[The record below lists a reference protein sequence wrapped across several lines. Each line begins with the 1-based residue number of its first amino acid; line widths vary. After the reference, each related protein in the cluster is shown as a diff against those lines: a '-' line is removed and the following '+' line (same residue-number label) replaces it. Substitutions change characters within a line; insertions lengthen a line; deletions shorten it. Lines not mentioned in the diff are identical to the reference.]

1 LPAGGENMIRK
12 ISVSISKHLTSFSV
26 EQEFIDELKFIAKMQ
41 KKTLAGLVREIDENR
56 DEKQN
61 LSSAIRTFVLKN
73 KI

>member
-1 LPAGGENMIRK
+1 MKK

-26 EQEFIDELKFIAKMQ
+26 EQEFIDELKFIAKMR
-41 KKTLAGLVREIDENR
+41 KKTLAALVREIDESR

>member
-1 LPAGGENMIRK
+1 MRK

-26 EQEFIDELKFIAKMQ
+26 EQEFIDELKYIAKMR
-41 KKTLAGLVREIDENR
+41 KMTLAALVREIDENR
-56 DEKQN
+56 EPTQN

>member
-1 LPAGGENMIRK
+1 MRK

-26 EQEFIDELKFIAKMQ
+26 EQEFIDELKFIAKTQ
-41 KKTLAGLVREIDENR
+41 KKTLAALVREVDENR
-56 DEKQN
+56 DENQN

>member
-1 LPAGGENMIRK
+1 MKK

-26 EQEFIDELKFIAKMQ
+26 EQEFIDELKFIAKTRKM
-41 KKTLAGLVREIDENR
+41 TLAALVREIDDGREPG
-56 DEKQN
+56 QN

>member
-1 LPAGGENMIRK
+1 MKK

-41 KKTLAGLVREIDENR
+41 KKTLAALVREIDDAR
-56 DEKQN
+56 DPGQN

>member
-1 LPAGGENMIRK
+1 MKK

-26 EQEFIDELKFIAKMQ
+26 EQEFIDELKFIAKMRKQ
-41 KKTLAGLVREIDENR
+41 TLAGLVREIDENR
-56 DEKQN
+56 GAGRN

>member
-1 LPAGGENMIRK
+1 MKK

-26 EQEFIDELKFIAKMQ
+26 EQEFIDELRFIAKMR
-41 KKTLAGLVREIDENR
+41 KMTLAALVREIDEGR
-56 DEKQN
+56 DADQN

>member
-1 LPAGGENMIRK
+1 MKK

-41 KKTLAGLVREIDENR
+41 KKTLAALVREIDDTR
-56 DEKQN
+56 DPKQN
-61 LSSAIRTFVLKN
+61 LSSSIRTFVLKN

>member
-1 LPAGGENMIRK
+1 MMRK

-26 EQEFIDELKFIAKMQ
+26 EQEFIDELKFIAKMRKQ
-41 KKTLAGLVREIDENR
+41 TLASLVREIDENR
-56 DEKQN
+56 GEKQN

>member
-1 LPAGGENMIRK
+1 MKK

-26 EQEFIDELKFIAKMQ
+26 EQEFIDELKTIAKMRKQ
-41 KKTLAGLVREIDENR
+41 TLAALVRDIDENR
-56 DEKQN
+56 DEEQN

>member
-1 LPAGGENMIRK
+1 MKK

-26 EQEFIDELKFIAKMQ
+26 EQEFIDELKFIAKMR
-41 KKTLAGLVREIDENR
+41 KITLAALVREIDETR
-56 DEKQN
+56 DSKQN

>member
-1 LPAGGENMIRK
+1 MTMKK

-26 EQEFIDELKFIAKMQ
+26 EQEFIDELKFIAKTRKM
-41 KKTLAGLVREIDENR
+41 TLAALVREVDDNR
-56 DEKQN
+56 EEGQN

>member
-1 LPAGGENMIRK
+1 MKK

-26 EQEFIDELKFIAKMQ
+26 EQEFIDELKFIAKMR
-41 KKTLAGLVREIDENR
+41 KMTLAALVREIDDNR
-56 DEKQN
+56 GEKQN

>member
-1 LPAGGENMIRK
+1 MKK

-26 EQEFIDELKFIAKMQ
+26 ESEFIDELKFIAKTRKM
-41 KKTLAGLVREIDENR
+41 TLAALVREIDENR
-56 DEKQN
+56 DADQN

>member
-1 LPAGGENMIRK
+1 MKK

-26 EQEFIDELKFIAKMQ
+26 EQEFIDELKFIAKIQ
-41 KKTLAGLVREIDENR
+41 KKTLASLVREIDEAR
-56 DEKQN
+56 DPKHN

>member
-1 LPAGGENMIRK
+1 
-12 ISVSISKHLTSFSV
+12 V

-41 KKTLAGLVREIDENR
+41 KKTLAALVREIDDGR
-56 DEKQN
+56 DPKQN

>member
-1 LPAGGENMIRK
+1 MMKR

-26 EQEFIDELKFIAKMQ
+26 EQEFIDELRVIAKTR
-41 KKTLAGLVREIDENR
+41 KKTLAALVREIDETR
-56 DEKQN
+56 APEQN

>member
-1 LPAGGENMIRK
+1 MRGGEGFMKK

-26 EQEFIDELKFIAKMQ
+26 EQEFIDELKFIAKTRRM
-41 KKTLAGLVREIDENR
+41 TLAALVREIDETR
-56 DEKQN
+56 GTEQN

>member
-1 LPAGGENMIRK
+1 MKK

-26 EQEFIDELKFIAKMQ
+26 EQEFIDELKFIAKTRGQ
-41 KKTLAGLVREIDENR
+41 TLAALVREIDEGR
-56 DEKQN
+56 DMKQN

>member
-1 LPAGGENMIRK
+1 MKK

-26 EQEFIDELKFIAKMQ
+26 EQEFIDELKFIAKTRKM
-41 KKTLAGLVREIDENR
+41 TLAALVREVDDNR
-56 DEKQN
+56 DPKQN

>member
-1 LPAGGENMIRK
+1 MMKK

-26 EQEFIDELKFIAKMQ
+26 EPEFIDELKFIAKTRKQ
-41 KKTLAGLVREIDENR
+41 TLASLVREIDDTR
-56 DEKQN
+56 DAKQN

>member
-1 LPAGGENMIRK
+1 MKK

-26 EQEFIDELKFIAKMQ
+26 EQEFIDEMKFIAKMRKQ
-41 KKTLAGLVREIDENR
+41 TLAALVREIDDIR
-56 DEKQN
+56 DPKQN